1 MTLFIAIIAF
11 GFAFYLFFITNNKI
25 KSLKENVLFE
35 ETKKEF
41 EALITEFNRAAT
53 RNIELLEDKISEL
66 QELIKK
72 ADAKIFKLEE
82 ISKTSIK
89 PIVIEKIV
97 EKSSIEE
104 KSKDIQNKQTKNEEK
119 NNPPLIPE
127 EKIVD
132 KQNKMEEIN
141 KMEELKTVEKNARR
155 EKLKHLILEGK
166 TKEELIASGFM
177 ENEINLVSFLIKA
190 DKEGNK

>member
-11 GFAFYLFFITNNKI
+11 GFAFYLFYVTNNKI

-72 ADAKIFKLEE
+72 ADVKIIKLEE
-82 ISKTSIK
+82 ISKSSVK

-97 EKSSIEE
+97 EKSSNEENSPQLKQKTKEE
-104 KSKDIQNKQTKNEEK
+104 K
-119 NNPPLIPE
+119 E
-127 EKIVD
+127 EKIVNKELTEEGEERID
-132 KQNKMEEIN
+132 KKIENVKSE
-141 KMEELKTVEKNARR
+141 EKNDRR
-155 EKLKHLILEGK
+155 EKLKKLILEGK
-166 TKEELIASGFM
+166 TKDELMARGFM
-177 ENEINLVSFLIKA
+177 ENEINLVSFLIKV
-190 DKEGNK
+190 EGEGKK